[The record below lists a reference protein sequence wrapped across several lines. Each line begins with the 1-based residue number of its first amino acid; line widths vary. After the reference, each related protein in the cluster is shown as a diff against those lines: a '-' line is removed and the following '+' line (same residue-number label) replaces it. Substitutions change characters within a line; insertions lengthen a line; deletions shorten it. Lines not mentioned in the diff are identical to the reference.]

1 VDGLK
6 LGLLGGT
13 FDPPHVGHLWLA
25 ETARQQLSLDG
36 VLFLPV
42 GEPPH
47 KQGNEIT
54 AVAHRLRMTQ
64 LAIAPNP
71 TFTLNTSDADR
82 PPPHTTYS
90 LLPLIQAQYPGAVLW
105 LLLGADSLRDFATW
119 YRPVDIIAQCR
130 LAVLARP
137 GVMVDWAALT
147 TAVPHLPTAV
157 DELAGP
163 SLDVSST
170 AVRHWARRRCSLRY
184 LLPDAVL
191 DYVQRHRLYEE
202 SENNDQ

>member
-1 VDGLK
+1 MGGLR

-25 ETARQQLSLDG
+25 ETARQQLHLDR

-47 KQGNEIT
+47 KQGNGVT

-64 LAIAPNP
+64 LAIADNP
-71 TFTLNTSDADR
+71 AFVLNTTDADR
-82 PPPHTTYS
+82 PPPHTTCS
-90 LLPLIQAQYPGAVLW
+90 LLPLIQAQFPATAYW
-105 LLLGADSLRDFATW
+105 LLIGADSLRDFASW
-119 YRPVDIIAQCR
+119 HQPAAIIAQCR
-130 LAVLARP
+130 LAVLPRP
-137 GVMVDWAALT
+137 GVVVDWMGLE
-147 TAVPHLPTAV
+147 TAVPGLHTAV

-163 SLDVSST
+163 SLNISST
-170 AVRHWARRRCSLRY
+170 TARQWARRQNSLRY

-191 DYVQRHRLYEE
+191 DYAQRHRLYEE
-202 SENNDQ
+202 RVQ